1 MANGKAINSRFKA
14 WKLPFIVFGLLAIMM
29 TGVYF
34 SEPTTAQTA
43 PITLTATLTGTPIN
57 GIAPFGVA
65 VYSSFGT
72 SRTFECNVSTVNL
85 PASTS
90 LSVVINGTAAGTI
103 ILSAAKS
110 GVLRLTTNNGGTV
123 PTVIAGSTVA
133 VRNGATM
140 ILSGTFATPPTPTP
154 TPSVSPTPT
163 RTPTPTVSPT
173 PTRTPTPTP
182 TPRPTPSAVLF
193 APLQGATI
201 GGVMPRGTGQYIEF
215 GANKQLAIYV
225 NQIRLAG
232 GTVLNVSV
240 GATAVGTI
248 TLSPQGYGTLRL
260 DTTTGGV
267 VPTIAAGDMLTV
279 KNGETTV
286 LSGTFR
292 LPTPN
297 PTPSPT
303 VSPTPTGTPTPR
315 PVRVFAGRLTGMQ
328 VVPAVTTQGRG
339 GIWVVINEAGTQ
351 IKVFAGFQR
360 LSSNQTT
367 ATINGPAMAGTN
379 AAMIFDLGTIG
390 GVNGHFAV
398 KTFDVNASQAQ
409 QLRTGL
415 WYAVIGSVNNPTGEI
430 RGQIGNRPTGSSF
443 TGQTSEDIAVY
454 RQSVG
459 KWYVQNGSSYSE
471 TILGS
476 ANSTPVAADYDG
488 DGISDIAAF
497 TAGNWE
503 IRRSSDNGTT
513 IKQFGTVGDTPVRG
527 DFDGDGQND
536 LAVYR
541 PSTGVWY
548 IENSDG
554 SGYTIVQFG
563 ISTDTPI
570 AADFDG
576 DGKDDI
582 AVYRSS
588 TGDWYTLRSSD
599 NTARIEHFGAFGDI
613 PIAGDF
619 DGDGTADLSVYRPS
633 TGIWYAYRSS
643 NGTFDIR
650 SFGINGD
657 IPVAGNYDGDDIT
670 DIAVFRQGVWYIWR
684 SVDNTL
690 DFRYFGSAG
699 DTPTIGR

>member
-1 MANGKAINSRFKA
+1 VETAVHCFRLIGSNDDGSLFQRINDRTNCADNF
-14 WKLPFIVFGLLAIMM
+14 
-29 TGVYF
+29 
-34 SEPTTAQTA
+34 
-43 PITLTATLTGTPIN
+43 N

-85 PASTS
+85 PANTS

-103 ILSAAKS
+103 TLSAAKS

-123 PTVIAGSTVA
+123 PTIVAGSTVA
-133 VRNGATM
+133 VRNGAVAV
-140 ILSGTFATPPTPTP
+140 LSGTFATPPTPTP

-163 RTPTPTVSPT
+163 RTPTPT
-173 PTRTPTPTP
+173 P
-182 TPRPTPSAVLF
+182 TPRPTPSAVLY

-201 GGVMPRGTGQYIEF
+201 GGVMPRGTGQYLEF
-215 GANKQLAIYV
+215 VANKYLAVYV

-240 GATAVGTI
+240 GTTAVGTI
-248 TLSPQGYGTLRL
+248 TLSPQGYGELRL
-260 DTTTGGV
+260 DTTGGGT

-279 KNGETTV
+279 KNGATTV
-286 LSGTFR
+286 LSGAFR
-292 LPTPN
+292 TSTPTP
-297 PTPSPT
+297 TPT

-351 IKVFAGFQR
+351 IKVFCGFQR

-367 ATINGPAMAGTN
+367 ATINSPAPAGTN
-379 AAMIFDLGTIG
+379 AAMIFNLGTIG

-398 KTFDVNASQAQ
+398 KTFDVTADQVQ

-415 WYAVIGSVNNPTGEI
+415 WYAVIGSVNNPAGEI

-443 TGQTSEDIAVY
+443 NGQTSEDIAVY

-471 TILGS
+471 TTLGG
-476 ANSTPVAADYDG
+476 ANSKPVSADYDG

-503 IRRSSDNGTT
+503 IRRSSDGGTT
-513 IKQFGTVGDTPVRG
+513 IKQFGIAGDTPVRG

-541 PSTGVWY
+541 PSTGIWY

-554 SGYTIVQFG
+554 SGYNIVQFG

-599 NTARIEHFGAFGDI
+599 NMARIEHFGAFGDI

-633 TGIWYAYRSS
+633 TGTWYAYRSS
-643 NGTFDIR
+643 NATYDIR
-650 SFGINGD
+650 SFGLEGD

-684 SVDNTL
+684 SIDNTL
-690 DFRYFGSAG
+690 DFRYFGSVG